1 MDSGMVS
8 KIDKARRYAKEKDR
22 ACFRTFEVDFHGDHD
37 NYTVRYD
44 NGTWTCQCHF
54 FSQRG
59 VCSHTM
65 ALERILEGMMP
76 KAEHTAEP
84 EVAS

>member
-22 ACFRTFEVDFHGDHD
+22 ARFRSFEVDFHGDHD
-37 NYTVRYD
+37 QYTVRFD
-44 NGTWTCQCHF
+44 NGKWTCQCHF

-65 ALERILEGMMP
+65 AMERILDGMMP
-76 KAEHTAEP
+76 HEERPAEQEP
-84 EVAS
+84 A